1 MNKFEKTFFEILIN
15 KHKFYIKSFTSSSY
29 NKEIWV
35 AISEG
40 KNSIYAVIAADEKTG
55 STLYYEAEEYLR
67 SVYDKPILLNALIL
81 TENYE
86 GISYDDFNKLVFSIK
101 ERKVVYSSEGCK
113 LLIPILEEIYHQ
125 EYVKKQ
131 TKKNSTL
138 TNIIIAINIAA
149 FLLSAYLS
157 GNIVDIDTYTLV
169 ILGAKVN
176 ELINHGQIW
185 RLITCAF
192 LHGGLMHIVFNMYAL
207 KIMGSDLEYVY
218 GKVKYLLIYFGSALT
233 ASIFSYV
240 FGPNTV
246 SVGAS
251 GAIFGMLGAMLVF
264 GIKNRKRIGKGYA
277 FNLLQVIVLNVLIGI
292 TMSNI
297 DNSAHMG
304 GFIAGAALAALLG
317 ERRKNNEIKR

>member
-1 MNKFEKTFFEILIN
+1 MNRFEKTFFEILIN
-15 KHKFYIKSFTSSSY
+15 KHKFYIKSFTSSAY
-29 NKEIWV
+29 NKEIWL
-35 AISEG
+35 AISENNNG
-40 KNSIYAVIAADEKTG
+40 IYAVIVADEESG
-55 STLYYEAEEYLR
+55 SNLYYEATEYLR
-67 SVYDKPILLNALIL
+67 SVYDRPILLNALIL
-81 TENYE
+81 TENYQE
-86 GISYDDFNKLVFSIK
+86 SSYDDFNKLVFSIK
-101 ERKVVYSSEGCK
+101 ERKVVYSSESCK
-113 LLIPILEEIYHQ
+113 LLIPILEEIYRK

-131 TKKNSTL
+131 TKKNSVL
-138 TNIIIAINIAA
+138 TNVIIAINVVI

-157 GNIVDIDTYTLV
+157 GSILDIDTYTLV

-176 ELINHGQIW
+176 KLINHGQVW

-218 GKVKYLLIYFGSALT
+218 GKVKYLIIYLGSAVT
-233 ASIFSYV
+233 ASIFSYI

-264 GIKNRKRIGKGYA
+264 GVKNRERIGKGYA
-277 FNLLQVIVLNVLIGI
+277 FNILQVIVLNVFIGI

-304 GFIAGAALAALLG
+304 GLVAGATLAALLG
-317 ERRKNNEIKR
+317 ERRKNQ